1 MKERMLLKIRFYPIA
16 NTAEI
21 RFLPRNGKL
30 HTGGYL
36 LVFLFFVSRKIVWY
50 WINTIDTY
58 CNLIRRIYH
67 CNLALYH
74 IENGWRYS
82 WLYWICTYY
91 KRIDQHHTQG
101 QLERKK
107 KIYIDYLD
115 FLEKTLFLMVN
126 GGIVN

>member
-1 MKERMLLKIRFYPIA
+1 MYEKKNAAEDISFYPIA

-36 LVFLFFVSRKIVWY
+36 LVFLFFVSRKLCGIG
-50 WINTIDTY
+50 TY

-74 IENGWRYS
+74 IENGLRYS
-82 WLYWICTYY
+82 WLC
-91 KRIDQHHTQG
+91 
-101 QLERKK
+101 
-107 KIYIDYLD
+107 
-115 FLEKTLFLMVN
+115 
-126 GGIVN
+126 

>member
-16 NTAEI
+16 NSAEI

-36 LVFLFFVSRKIVWY
+36 LVFLFFVSRKLCGIG
-50 WINTIDTY
+50 TY

-67 CNLALYH
+67 CNPAPYH

-82 WLYWICTYY
+82 WLY
-91 KRIDQHHTQG
+91 
-101 QLERKK
+101 
-107 KIYIDYLD
+107 
-115 FLEKTLFLMVN
+115 
-126 GGIVN
+126 